1 MGAPADTE
9 DLEALFDQI
18 SAQSAAERDAT
29 AKAVAT
35 VAEAAVP
42 AASAAAPAAGEAPAG
57 EALTPYDVFQR
68 IGTVTRSLHDALREL
83 GYDKNVE
90 SAVGSLPDARA
101 RLAYVAS
108 LTGKAAERV
117 LGAVERGQAQQ
128 AEMRKA
134 ADALASRWAS
144 LHAGKLSVDEFKQL
158 AADTHAHFVALPAE
172 TAKVDAELSEIMMAQ
187 DFHDLTG
194 QVINRITQVAQSLED
209 QLVKLLVDATPPEKR
224 AGVEEGFLNG
234 PVIDARGRDDV
245 VTSQT
250 QVDDLLESLGF

>member
-1 MGAPADTE
+1 MSSAADTE
-9 DLEALFDQI
+9 DLEALFDSI
-18 SAQSAAERDAT
+18 AAQSAAERESAS
-29 AKAVAT
+29 KAAAT
-35 VAEAAVP
+35 VAEAAP
-42 AASAAAPAAGEAPAG
+42 GAAAAAAAAAAVAPDSITPEA
-57 EALTPYDVFQR
+57 VFKR
-68 IGTVTRSLHDALREL
+68 IGLVTRSLHDALREL
-83 GYDKNVE
+83 GYDKKVE

-128 AEMRKA
+128 AAMRKSA
-134 ADALASRWAS
+134 EALGGRWAL

-158 AADTHAHFVALPAE
+158 AADTHAHFEKLPGE

-209 QLVKLLVDATPPEKR
+209 QLVQLLVDVTPPEKR
-224 AGVEEGFLNG
+224 TEAEEGFLNG
-234 PVIDARGRDDV
+234 PVVNAEGRSDV
-245 VTSQT
+245 VTSQS

>member
-1 MGAPADTE
+1 MSTAADTE
-9 DLEALFDQI
+9 DLEALFDSI
-18 SAQSAAERDAT
+18 AAQSAAEREA
-29 AKAVAT
+29 ASKAAAT
-35 VAEAAVP
+35 VAEAAP
-42 AASAAAPAAGEAPAG
+42 AAVVPAPAAGSPESMTPEA
-57 EALTPYDVFQR
+57 VFKR
-68 IGTVTRSLHDALREL
+68 IGLVTRSLHDALREL
-83 GYDKNVE
+83 GYDKKVE

-128 AEMRKA
+128 AAMRKSA
-134 ADALASRWAS
+134 EVLGARWAQ

-158 AADTHAHFVALPAE
+158 AADTHAHFQTLPAE

-209 QLVKLLVDATPPEKR
+209 QLVKLLVDVTPPEKR
-224 AGVEEGFLNG
+224 TEAEEGFLNG
-234 PVIDARGRDDV
+234 PVVNAEGRSDV
-245 VTSQT
+245 VTSQS

>member
-1 MGAPADTE
+1 MAAAADTE
-9 DLEALFDQI
+9 DLEALFDSI
-18 SAQSAAERDAT
+18 AAQSAADREAG
-29 AKAVAT
+29 AKAAAV
-35 VAEAAVP
+35 VAEAAP
-42 AASAAAPAAGEAPAG
+42 AAPVAPAANDVPSAEP
-57 EALTPYDVFQR
+57 LTSYDVFQR
-68 IGTVTRSLHDALREL
+68 IGAVTRSLHDALREL
-83 GYDKNVE
+83 GYDKKVE

-128 AEMRKA
+128 AELRKA
-134 ADALASRWAS
+134 AAALGARWAS

-158 AADTHAHFVALPAE
+158 AADTHAHFEGLPAE

-209 QLVKLLVDATPPEKR
+209 QLVQLLVDATPPEKR
-224 AGVEEGFLNG
+224 NEVEEGFLNG
-234 PVIDARGRDDV
+234 PVISAEGRSDV